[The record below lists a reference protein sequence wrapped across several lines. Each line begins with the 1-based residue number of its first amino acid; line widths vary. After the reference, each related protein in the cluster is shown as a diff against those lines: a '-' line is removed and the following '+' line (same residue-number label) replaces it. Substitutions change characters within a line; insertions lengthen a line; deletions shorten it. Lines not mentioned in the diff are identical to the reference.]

1 MVKRSIVNI
10 SFIAYSEATSYRDS
24 FHSCTNI
31 HFWR

>member
-1 MVKRSIVNI
+1 LQAIQKREDKA
-10 SFIAYSEATSYRDS
+10 IANASYHDS